1 MKIPS
6 PMTYEEC
13 LEYMYEQLPMFHR
26 IGNAAFNK
34 SLDNILALCEALDN
48 PQHKFKS
55 VHVAGTN
62 GKGSSSNMLAAILQ
76 NSGYKTGLYTSPHL
90 KDFTERIRINGLQIP
105 KEKVV
110 QFVEQ
115 HKELFAKI
123 QPSFFEMTVALA
135 FEHFVEEE
143 VDIAVIEVGLGGRLD
158 STNIITPEVCLIT
171 NISFDHQSILGETLQ
186 EIAAEKAGIIK
197 ENVPVIISQTQAET
211 VAVFEEKAREMHAP
225 IVFADKHL
233 DVINPDVN
241 MDARIF
247 DVYKGDMV
255 FLSNLE
261 LGLLGSYQ
269 EFNLPGV
276 LMTVEELRKKGYDIS
291 EYNIREGL
299 KYVEEITGFKGRWQ
313 VLQENPLMICDTGH
327 NEAGMK
333 AVLAQIERLN
343 LPKVHFVFGAVND
356 KDITKILQLLPSEFT
371 YYFCQANI
379 PRALLV
385 DDLFK
390 QAKSTGLSGQKYNS
404 VMEAVHAAKATAKE
418 NELIFI
424 GGSTFVVAEVD
435 DL

>member
-1 MKIPS
+1 
-6 PMTYEEC
+6 MTYDQC
-13 LEYMYEQLPMFHR
+13 LEYMYAQLPMFHR
-26 IGNAAFNK
+26 IGNAAFTK
-34 SLDNILALCEALDN
+34 SLDNIIALCEALDN

-76 NSGYKTGLYTSPHL
+76 NAGYKTGLYTSPHL
-90 KDFTERIRINGLQIP
+90 KDFTERIRINGHQIP
-105 KEKVV
+105 QEKVI
-110 QFVEQ
+110 QFVEK
-115 HKELFAKI
+115 HKDLFAKI

-135 FEHFVEEE
+135 FEHFVEEQ

-171 NISFDHQSILGETLQ
+171 NISFDHQSLLGNTLQ

-197 ENVPVIISQTQAET
+197 AGVPVVISQTQPET
-211 VAVFEEKAREMHAP
+211 VAVFTQKAKAENAP
-225 IVFADKHL
+225 IVFADQQL
-233 DVINPDVN
+233 EVINPDVSFE
-241 MDARIF
+241 ARTF
-247 DVYKGDMV
+247 DIYQGDRV

-261 LGLLGSYQ
+261 LSLLGSYQ

-299 KYVEEITGFKGRWQ
+299 QNVEEFTGFKGRWQ
-313 VLQENPLMICDTGH
+313 VLNENPLTICDTGH

-333 AVLAQIERLN
+333 AVLAQIERLDMA
-343 LPKVHFVFGAVND
+343 KVHFVFGAVND
-356 KDITKILQLLPSEFT
+356 KDISTILELLPAEYT

-379 PRALLV
+379 PRALPV
-385 DDLFK
+385 EDLFA
-390 QAKSTGLSGQKYNS
+390 QAKEKGLSGQKYNS
-404 VMEAVHAAKATAKE
+404 VMEAVNAAKAAAKE